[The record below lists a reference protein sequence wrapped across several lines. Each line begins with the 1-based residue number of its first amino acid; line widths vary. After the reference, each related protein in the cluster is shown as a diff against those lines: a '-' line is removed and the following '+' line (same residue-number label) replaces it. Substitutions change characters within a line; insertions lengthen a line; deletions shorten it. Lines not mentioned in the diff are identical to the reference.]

1 MNVAATHSPEDPELE
16 AVLAGLGIRPFR
28 DVLPE
33 RFLTR
38 HGLVAPGQ
46 YGLACADVGA
56 AVARA
61 EALGAG
67 PFLRAKIP
75 APSWIERGEKL
86 RAAQL
91 DFALGYAGRTQIEF
105 LGPGRGTSFYRDA
118 LEGREIVL
126 HHAGIY
132 QKGMAQLAASLE
144 GAGHALAVRG
154 GTSFGD
160 LLSFD
165 FRYFDT
171 RDALGFYI
179 EVLDFQWGFGRV
191 VNMEHGIR
199 LGARLSASLRR

>member
-38 HGLVAPGQ
+38 HGLVAPNQ

-75 APSWIERGEKL
+75 APSRG
-86 RAAQL
+86 
-91 DFALGYAGRTQIEF
+91 
-105 LGPGRGTSFYRDA
+105 
-118 LEGREIVL
+118 
-126 HHAGIY
+126 
-132 QKGMAQLAASLE
+132 
-144 GAGHALAVRG
+144 
-154 GTSFGD
+154 
-160 LLSFD
+160 
-165 FRYFDT
+165 
-171 RDALGFYI
+171 
-179 EVLDFQWGFGRV
+179 
-191 VNMEHGIR
+191 
-199 LGARLSASLRR
+199 